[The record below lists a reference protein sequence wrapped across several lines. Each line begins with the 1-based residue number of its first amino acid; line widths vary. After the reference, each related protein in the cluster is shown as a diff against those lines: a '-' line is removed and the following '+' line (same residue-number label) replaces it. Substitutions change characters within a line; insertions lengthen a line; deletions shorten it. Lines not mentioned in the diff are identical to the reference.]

1 MWIFLQKF
9 KRVTTSTYYQPEVDG
24 LRFVAL
30 LMVVGIMHILHYLN
44 DIFYDHTWITGHY
57 WRTFVTD
64 GGIGVVL
71 FFVIS
76 GYILSLPFAQ
86 QHLRN
91 GRKVKIRRYYLRR
104 LTRLEPP
111 YLVILSILLLL
122 EVYVVKKYALNAA
135 LPHFLASV
143 FYVHNFVYQEASTI
157 LPLAW
162 SLEVE
167 VQFYIMAP
175 IFCCIYLIRNRL
187 VRRLIMLLV
196 IFWGLSY
203 WYGDWSVPHILK
215 YIHFF
220 VAGMLLTDLYVSNS
234 IRIPLRKTSWV
245 WTLLLIGGL
254 IFFNSQ
260 IGFSFYILKMAS
272 MFILFAFILFND
284 SVKSYFSNQWLVVI
298 GGMCYS
304 VYLLHQAIISVVGK
318 IIMYSG
324 INYQNTAYALLF
336 ILLFL
341 VSIVIISSIYFLLI
355 EKPFMKWRP
364 GDKMLKV
371 P

>member
-1 MWIFLQKF
+1 MSRFLQKF
-9 KRVTTSTYYQPEVDG
+9 KRITTSTYYQPEVDG

-30 LMVVGIMHILHYLN
+30 FMVVGIMHIPHYLN
-44 DIFYDHTWITGHY
+44 DIFYGHTWITGKY

-64 GGIGVVL
+64 GGIGVAL

-91 GRKVKIRRYYLRR
+91 GRKINIRHYYLRR
-104 LTRLEPP
+104 LSRLEPP
-111 YLVILSILLLL
+111 YLVILSLLLL
-122 EVYVVKKYALNAA
+122 AEVYVVKKIALDAA

-143 FYVHNFVYQEASTI
+143 FYVHNFVYKDASTI

-175 IFCCIYLIRNRL
+175 VFCCIYLIRNRL
-187 VRRLIMLLV
+187 VRRLIMLVV
-196 IFWGLSY
+196 IFWGLFY
-203 WYGDWSVPHILK
+203 WYGDWSVPHLLK

-220 VAGMLLTDLYVSNS
+220 VGGMLLTDLYVSDS
-234 IRIPLRKTSWV
+234 IRIPLGKFPRV
-245 WTLLLIGGL
+245 WALLLIAGL
-254 IFFNSQ
+254 IFFTSQ
-260 IGFSFYILKMAS
+260 TGFVFYILKMTS
-272 MFILFAFILFND
+272 MFVLFALILSNE
-284 SVKSYFSNQWLVVI
+284 SVKSFFSNQWLVII

-304 VYLLHQAIISVVGK
+304 IYLLHQAIISFIGK
-318 IIMYSG
+318 IIMNSG
-324 INYQNTAYALLF
+324 INYENRGYALLF
-336 ILLFL
+336 IIFFT
-341 VSIVIISSIYFLLI
+341 VSIVIPSSIYFLFI

-364 GDKMLKV
+364 SGKNA
-371 P
+371 